1 MRTDFREERKWKL
14 ALAYSLAHAVV
25 EWHEAG
31 SAEERIK
38 RGICMSW
45 RRPRPEDVDCDEV
58 VEKVQDLFEPG
69 TGDEDS
75 KGNSTPA
82 NDEGSDDDSDEDE
95 TQDVL
100 NASAVLQDALVED
113 AFTAQLG
120 SISASISQ
128 QDVRPKLE
136 FVEDRSAL
144 SVAQTSISSGPSGMQ
159 VDSQPRTKDK
169 DAKEDP
175 RSSQK
180 DVSKPDEPR
189 GLKATSHNPVFGAV
203 AGPSHSN
210 NKVPNSKTKSS
221 RSTAYAHLREEIVY
235 SDLNKLFID
244 LDDFDLVKGMSE
256 LSTEDPTLNASLPP
270 PDLASIFPDL
280 QPYTLLDVAPAPGSD
295 GKRKSD
301 RRGDRDD
308 PNKRA
313 EDTTYSK
320 LVPTNEFMLQ
330 KSTFV
335 GALRPS
341 KHWSYAEQRW
351 RDLDETTV
359 IAEFSSPTSRPVDET
374 AHSSEAL
381 FLSAYSSI
389 ILKFL

>member
-1 MRTDFREERKWKL
+1 MTLTDMKRQKR
-14 ALAYSLAHAVV
+14 AGNPTQAVAYIRVSTEDQHLGTEAQRAAITRWATLNGVTVV

-144 SVAQTSISSGPSGMQ
+144 SVAQNSVSGGPSGMQ
-159 VDSQPRTKDK
+159 VDSQSRTKDK

-175 RSSQK
+175 RNSQK
-180 DVSKPDEPR
+180 DASKPDEPR

-221 RSTAYAHLREEIVY
+221 RSSAYTHLREEIVY
-235 SDLNKLFID
+235 SDLNLAPPSPPLMTDFINS
-244 LDDFDLVKGMSE
+244 K
-256 LSTEDPTLNASLPP
+256 N
-270 PDLASIFPDL
+270 
-280 QPYTLLDVAPAPGSD
+280 LL
-295 GKRKSD
+295 
-301 RRGDRDD
+301 
-308 PNKRA
+308 
-313 EDTTYSK
+313 
-320 LVPTNEFMLQ
+320 
-330 KSTFV
+330 
-335 GALRPS
+335 
-341 KHWSYAEQRW
+341 
-351 RDLDETTV
+351 
-359 IAEFSSPTSRPVDET
+359 
-374 AHSSEAL
+374 
-381 FLSAYSSI
+381 AYSSGGTGLILCYTSRRKGQYHCKTI
-389 ILKFL
+389 ILIKSQEFHLPYPRTGLSKSALRAFSYYMELRYQ